1 MLVNY
6 FDRVNLSISRDALH
20 EAFGISAVMFGYLSS
35 AYNWTYAAL
44 QLPSGLLLD
53 RFGVRRVGI
62 FSTVIWS
69 VASFAA
75 ALATGLGGLF
85 GARFLLGIGEAPTFP
100 AYAKA
105 TGYWFPKSERSLATA
120 TFDSMAKFSS
130 AIGVPILGLLLLHFG
145 WRWNFA
151 ATGIVS
157 LVYFAVFSAY
167 YKNPSQ
173 DAALSEI
180 ERTHIQRGGAQPE
193 DQSRAAAGAPLG
205 YLLRQP
211 KVCGLAVGSA
221 AYNYCFYLLLT
232 WMPAYLSSEL
242 HLDLSHSVFYTS
254 VPWIFATLTDLMVGG
269 WLVDALIQR
278 GWNAVRVRQAV
289 LVGGTGMGLAIVGA
303 ARARTA
309 NEAVLWISI
318 ALAGLSAAA
327 PVGWSMPS
335 LIAPR
340 ESVGTIG
347 GISNFCSQIAAIVAP
362 IATGYIVSSTKSFS
376 SAFIAAG
383 IFLAIGIA
391 GYVFLLGN
399 MAPIAE
405 PPLKPF

>member
-1 MLVNY
+1 MPKPPVIGSQKAKEAWRPRPSIRWPSFRPRLACRSWDY
-6 FDRVNLSISRDALH
+6 YCCISDGAGISQRQESSAWFISRC
-20 EAFGISAVMFGYLSS
+20 S
-35 AYNWTYAAL
+35 
-44 QLPSGLLLD
+44 LLTTKTPA
-53 RFGVRRVGI
+53 RMR
-62 FSTVIWS
+62 
-69 VASFAA
+69 
-75 ALATGLGGLF
+75 LF
-85 GARFLLGIGEAPTFP
+85 LKL
-100 AYAKA
+100 
-105 TGYWFPKSERSLATA
+105 SERTFNAEARSL
-120 TFDSMAKFSS
+120 K
-130 AIGVPILGLLLLHFG
+130 I
-145 WRWNFA
+145 
-151 ATGIVS
+151 
-157 LVYFAVFSAY
+157 
-167 YKNPSQ
+167 
-173 DAALSEI
+173 
-180 ERTHIQRGGAQPE
+180 
-193 DQSRAAAGAPLG
+193 SRAAAGAPLR
-205 YLLRQP
+205 YFLRPP
-211 KVCGLAVGSA
+211 KDCGLPLGSA

-309 NEAVLWISI
+309 NEAVLGISI

-362 IATGYIVSSTKSFS
+362 ITTGYIVSSTKSFS